1 MMSNVIF
8 HQSRKIMSFWVVSQ
22 NAPHIL
28 GLGYLSSPITVATLR
43 GSLWNLSVKN
53 WCCSGVLSRIVVDHR
68 SIIMH
73 HTSPHHKYQGFIL
86 KQEYNLR
93 MIVISSFPAT
103 LIVTYLSTK
112 TKKTCQTNILWVLF
126 FPMLLVFSFVFW
138 GSFVPGTAPTLT
150 FCTLDRPSKIWI
162 RSKSCRF
169 SAWCRS
175 ALSRTRLR
183 KVLPPR
189 AHKPASWRSDQ

>member
-112 TKKTCQTNILWVLF
+112 TKKNVPDKYSMSSFFSHAFGFFVCFLGFVRPRDCTNID
-126 FPMLLVFSFVFW
+126 LLHV
-138 GSFVPGTAPTLT
+138 G
-150 FCTLDRPSKIWI
+150 
-162 RSKSCRF
+162 
-169 SAWCRS
+169 
-175 ALSRTRLR
+175 
-183 KVLPPR
+183 
-189 AHKPASWRSDQ
+189 